1 MNLDKIDLELIS
13 YLQKDART
21 QYRKL
26 VELTGKSL
34 GTISNRIQRLVDNG
48 IIKEWTIQVDA
59 EKLGYDLTIIIN
71 IQIDVKYLDE
81 VNLHLK
87 KIPELIAIYNVT
99 GEFDITAIARVRT
112 RSHLDAVIHKILD
125 TDHIRRTSSNMVLR
139 TLKEDFR
146 VFLEDSS

>member
-1 MNLDKIDLELIS
+1 MQLDELDLEIIS
-13 YLQKDART
+13 HLQKDARI

-26 VELTGKSL
+26 VEVTGKSL
-34 GTISNRIQRLVDNG
+34 GTISNRIQKMIDTGVLKG
-48 IIKEWTIQVDA
+48 WTVQVDP

-71 IQIDVKYLDE
+71 IQIDVKYLDS
-81 VNLHLK
+81 VNNHLSS
-87 KIPELIAIYNVT
+87 IPELIAIYNVT

-112 RSHLDAVIHKILD
+112 RKHLDAVIHKILA

-146 VFLEDSS
+146 VYLEELL